1 MKRTKKI
8 VAFLL
13 PLLALFLIPSCLNL
27 DEDPLLTVRPTVD
40 LSAHIKNERI
50 TATAQINVNPDI
62 YTVGTLQVWYLYSGD
77 LAIYNAKTGNI
88 IDVNAF
94 SGGGLSQV
102 YHVEA
107 DTASHEKLVVIAEGE
122 IEAYADIENDGDPSN
137 DKLISSAGFH
147 QEAVYT
153 ISELLSTVPD

>member
-27 DEDPLLTVRPTVD
+27 DEDPILTIAPTVD

-50 TATAQINVNPDI
+50 FATAQINVNREINTP
-62 YTVGTLQVWYLYSGD
+62 GTLEIRFVYIGD
-77 LAIYNAKTGNI
+77 LAIYNSVTGNI

-102 YHVEA
+102 YTVAA
-107 DTASHEKLVVIAEGE
+107 DTASHQKLIVIADGV
-122 IEAYADIENDGDPSN
+122 IEAYADTGNDGDPSN
-137 DKLISSAGFH
+137 DKLISQGGFH
-147 QEAVYT
+147 QEAVYVL
-153 ISELLSTVPD
+153 SELD

>member
-1 MKRTKKI
+1 MKRTQKI
-8 VAFLL
+8 TIFLL

-27 DEDPLLTVRPTVD
+27 DEDPLLTVTPTVD
-40 LSAHIKNERI
+40 LSAHIKNKRI

-62 YTVGTLQVWYLYSGD
+62 YTAGTLRVWFLYSGD
-77 LAIYNAKTGNI
+77 LAIHNAKTGYI
-88 IDVNAF
+88 IDINTF

-102 YHVEA
+102 FKVEA
-107 DTASHEKLVVIAEGE
+107 DTASHQKLVVIAEGM

-137 DKLISSAGFH
+137 DKLISSGGFH

-153 ISELLSTVPD
+153 LSELPSTVPD

>member
-13 PLLALFLIPSCLNL
+13 PLLALFLLPSCLNL
-27 DEDPLLTVRPTVD
+27 DEDPILTIAPTVD

-50 TATAQINVNPDI
+50 FATAQINVNREINTP
-62 YTVGTLQVWYLYSGD
+62 GTLETRFVYIGD
-77 LAIYNAKTGNI
+77 LAIYNSVTGNI

-102 YHVEA
+102 YTVAA
-107 DTASHEKLVVIAEGE
+107 DTASHQKLIVIADGV
-122 IEAYADIENDGDPSN
+122 IEAYADTENDGDPSN
-137 DKLISSAGFH
+137 DKLISQGGFH
-147 QEAVYT
+147 KEAVYVL
-153 ISELLSTVPD
+153 SELD